1 MNIKDNSETFTMKN
15 IIFIHGLESSGKG
28 FKGTYLKSLLPDIL
42 TPNFKKFKKNIS
54 LDDLLKERM
63 GQLDLILKKRNS
75 WIIIGSSF
83 GGLMATLYALR
94 NPKKTERLIL
104 LAPFLATPMLQIDNT
119 SPLDIPTI
127 IFHGKHDEI
136 AQYQSSRELAYQ
148 LFTNLEF
155 ITTKDHHD
163 LNETITNLNWNKL
176 IT

>member
-1 MNIKDNSETFTMKN
+1 MKN

-54 LDDLLKERM
+54 LEDLLKERM

-94 NPKKTERLIL
+94 NPEKTKRLIL
-104 LAPFLATPMLQIDNT
+104 FAPFLATPMLQIDKT
-119 SPLDIPTI
+119 SLISIPTI
-127 IFHGKHDEI
+127 IYHGKHDEI
-136 AQYQSSRELAYQ
+136 ALYKASREQACQ

-155 ITTKDHHD
+155 NTTEDHHD
-163 LNETITNLNWNKL
+163 LNKTITTLNWNKI

>member
-1 MNIKDNSETFTMKN
+1 MDNSETFTMKN

-28 FKGTYLKSLLPDIL
+28 YKGTYLKKLFPDIL
-42 TPNFKKFKKNIS
+42 TPNFKKFKRNIT
-54 LDDLLKERM
+54 LENLLKMRM
-63 GQLDLILKKRNS
+63 GQLDLIFKQRKS
-75 WIIIGSSF
+75 WTVIGSSF

-94 NPKKTERLIL
+94 NPEKIERLIL

-119 SPLDIPTI
+119 SLLNIPTV

-136 AQYQSSRELAYQ
+136 AQYKASRKQAYQ

-155 ITTKDHHD
+155 NTTEDHHD
-163 LNETITNLNWNKL
+163 LNNTITTLNWSKL